1 MANENYLD
9 ITELDYDG
17 IKANLIAYLK
27 TKPRFAGYDFEGSSL
42 NILMDILSY
51 NTHYLAFYA
60 SMVGNEMFIDSAARR
75 DSVVSHSKMLNY
87 VPRSITSARAI
98 VNLRRTTS
106 GTINRGDFVSGSYT
120 NEENETITRIFTFL
134 EDYEYEQRDTNDWR
148 VDGAVLSEGILQT
161 VTYVYDAKQR
171 EKKFLVPAD
180 ADISTLRVRVRQA
193 ASVSENDTETW
204 FRASDFSTLGPTEKV
219 FFVQAAYD
227 GQYEVYFGDNV
238 LGASLST
245 GNIVYIE
252 YLQSTGTEGNFF
264 STFSLSNTTITT
276 TASAVGGQDA
286 EDVTEIRRN
295 APKAFVAQNRTVT
308 ARDYESVIQ
317 TIYPQAESIKVW
329 GGEEN
334 NPPQFGKVFVSVK
347 PNGGLYISSLEK
359 QNILQQV
366 KEKSMVGIV
375 PEIVDPEYLHA
386 ILNITTTFDP
396 RKTSLSRNEISALQR
411 AEVLSY
417 FDTTLEKFDTPFY
430 VSKLNKILD
439 DVDAAVLGTNINTLI
454 EQRIQPSTR
463 YPTLVQLRFFNPLF
477 HPHEGHVG
485 AVRSSTFSY
494 RNSVGEVKTA
504 YIEDDGYGK
513 LSIVTGSGSRKRVI
527 VDEAGEVS
535 YLSGDITLFAFKP
548 ENYGNISHI
557 KIRVQPATSDIFAT
571 QNKIITSRSEDLKIT
586 VMTKEEMARYIRT
599 GTSDY
604 TQSLSDRNL
613 IPEGPV
619 VVEAG
624 SAIRSVSPFTVPT
637 LPPPLPLP
645 NAIPINIPDIG
656 A

>member
-134 EDYEYEQRDTNDWR
+134 EDYEYEQRGTNDWR

-193 ASVSENDTETW
+193 ASVAENDTETW

-245 GNIVYIE
+245 GNIIYIE

-264 STFSLSNTTITT
+264 SSFSLSNTTITT
-276 TASAVGGQDA
+276 VASAVGGQSA
-286 EDVTEIRRN
+286 EDVSEIRRN

-308 ARDYESVIQ
+308 SRDYESVIQ
-317 TIYPQAESIKVW
+317 SIYPQAESIKVW

-334 NPPQFGKVFVSVK
+334 SPPQFGKVFVSVK
-347 PNGGLYISSLEK
+347 PNGGLFISALEK
-359 QNILQQV
+359 RNILEQI

-386 ILNITTTFDP
+386 VLNITTTFDP
-396 RKTSLSRNEISALQR
+396 RKTSLTRNEISALQR
-411 AEVLSY
+411 SQILSY

-439 DVDAAVLGTNINTLI
+439 DVDSSVLGTNINALI

-485 AVRSSTFSY
+485 AVRSSAFSY
-494 RNSVGEVKTA
+494 RNSVGETKTA

-571 QNKIITSRSEDLKIT
+571 QNKIITTRSEDLKIT
-586 VMTKEEMARYIRT
+586 VMTKDEMARYIRT

-619 VVEAG
+619 VVVAG
-624 SAIRSVSPFTVPT
+624 TAIRSVSPFTVPN
-637 LPPPLPLP
+637 LPSPLPLP

>member
-134 EDYEYEQRDTNDWR
+134 EDYEYEQRGTNDWR

-439 DVDAAVLGTNINTLI
+439 DVDAAVLGTSINTLI

>member
-42 NILMDILSY
+42 NILMDILAY

-87 VPRSITSARAI
+87 VPRSTTSARAI
-98 VNLRRTTS
+98 VNLQRTTS
-106 GTINRGDFVSGSYT
+106 ATINRGNFVTGTYT
-120 NEENETITRIFTFL
+120 NENNETITKIFTFL
-134 EDYEYEQRDTNDWR
+134 EDYEYEQRGTNDWR

-161 VTYVYDAKQR
+161 ITYVYDAKQR
-171 EKKFLVPAD
+171 ERKFLLPAD
-180 ADISTLRVRVRQA
+180 ADISTVRVRVRQA
-193 ASVSENDTETW
+193 AAASEDDTETW
-204 FRASDFSTLGPTEKV
+204 FAATDFSTLGPTEKV

-238 LGASLST
+238 IGASLNT
-245 GNIVYIE
+245 GNIVYID
-252 YLQSTGTEGNFF
+252 YLQSSGTEGNFF
-264 STFSLSNTTITT
+264 SNFSLSNTAITT
-276 TASAVGGQDA
+276 VAAAVGGQDP
-286 EDVTEIRRN
+286 EDITEIRKN

-317 TIYPQAESIKVW
+317 TLYPQAESIKVW

-334 NPPQFGKVFVSVK
+334 NPPQYGKVFVSIK
-347 PNGGLYISSLEK
+347 PTGGLFVSSLEK
-359 QNILQQV
+359 RNILEQV
-366 KEKSMVGIV
+366 KQKSMVGIV
-375 PEIVDPEYLHA
+375 PEIVDPEYLYA
-386 ILNITTTFDP
+386 VLNITTTFDP

-411 AEVLSY
+411 AEIVNY
-417 FDTTLEKFDTPFY
+417 FDNTLEKFDTSFY

-439 DVDAAVLGTNINTLI
+439 EVDPSVLGTSIGTLI

-463 YPTLVQLRFFNPLF
+463 YPNLVELKFFNPLF
-477 HPHEGHVG
+477 HPHEGHIG

-494 RNSVGEVKTA
+494 RNSVGEVKAA

-513 LSIVTGSGSRKRVI
+513 LSIVTGAGSRKRVL

-535 YLSGDITLFAFKP
+535 YISGDITLFAFKP
-548 ENYGNISHI
+548 EDYGNINHI
-557 KIRVQPATSDIFAT
+557 KIRVQPASSDIFST
-571 QNKIITSRSEDLKIT
+571 QNKIITTRTEDIKIR

-599 GTSDY
+599 GSTDY
-604 TQSLSDRNL
+604 TDSLTDRNL

-619 VVEAG
+619 QVQAG
-624 SAIRSVSPFTVPT
+624 AAIRSVSPFTVPS
-637 LPPPLPLP
+637 LPAPIPLP
-645 NAIPINIPDIG
+645 NAIPIITPDIG
-656 A
+656 V